1 MSATRW
7 SPPLDQATPT
17 RPAGLLKCGDRPV
30 DPRWVLSDELIAR
43 AKGGDREALGAMF
56 REYHPAILRY
66 LKGVS
71 LSNAEDVAGQV
82 WVDAA
87 SSLRRFDGNGD
98 DLRRWLFTIARR
110 RMIDSFRSRSRR
122 PEVAMAEPPA
132 RPTTGGAEDSLER
145 LAWAEEVLRRLPPA
159 QAEVVVLRVI
169 VGLFVMFAIWASP
182 IAPRF
187 YRKRCDGLAA
197 GRVAHLRIAA
207 QLADDHDL
215 V

>member
-1 MSATRW
+1 M
-7 SPPLDQATPT
+7 
-17 RPAGLLKCGDRPV
+17 LKCGDRPV

-87 SSLRRFDGNGD
+87 SSLRRFDGDGD

-169 VGLFVMFAIWASP
+169 VGLDVDEVAALIDKSP
-182 IAPRF
+182 GAVRVLAHRGLGRIKAL
-187 YRKRCDGLAA
+187 LAA
-197 GRVAHLRIAA
+197 DGTVPRRETSPEVFSRV
-207 QLADDHDL
+207 
-215 V
+215 